1 MFLFYLLGGLAVVG
15 GGGVV
20 FLNQPQFGKLPAGER
35 LARIEQSPNYR
46 DGEFQNLE
54 PTEMFTS
61 EKSRTRVM
69 WEFMTQRSDGVKPD
83 QPVPAVKTDL
93 KSLPRDSDLI
103 VWFGHSS
110 YLLQLAGKRI
120 LVDPVFVNCAPVGF
134 MNKPFKGTD
143 LYKPDDMP
151 DIDLLI
157 ITHDHYDHLDYK
169 TVKALKGRVGK
180 VVCGLG
186 IGAHLERW
194 GYTPEQL
201 LEMDWMDDADLG
213 ESIAVHCLPA
223 RHYSGRSLGRN
234 KTLWASYLVETPS
247 ANVFIGGDSGYGKHF
262 RMIGERFARIDW
274 AILENGQYSKDWE
287 QIHTIPEKLGE
298 EMKDLHAR
306 NAITVHNSK
315 FALARH
321 RWDEPLETVDSLQRD
336 TTIHTHIAR
345 LIIGEVLPLN
355 VNNEN

>member
-1 MFLFYLLGGLAVVG
+1 MFLVYLLGGLAVVG

-120 LVDPVFVNCAPVGF
+120 
-134 MNKPFKGTD
+134 
-143 LYKPDDMP
+143 
-151 DIDLLI
+151 
-157 ITHDHYDHLDYK
+157 THDHYDHLDYK

-201 LEMDWMDDADLG
+201 MEMDWMDDADLS

-262 RMIGERFARIDW
+262 RMIGQRFARIDW
-274 AILENGQYSKDWE
+274 AILENGQYGKDWE

-345 LIIGEVLPLN
+345 PIIGEVLPLH